1 MAKVRLKRGAQEDLA
16 KMDGSLLSS
25 ITKGLIKLRSSPDQ
39 RGEALRDELAGYRK
53 LVIGS
58 VNFRIVYRYDPHV
71 DEAVVV
77 AIAQR
82 RDEEV
87 YKLAKSRISDDSP
100 DSLGDVER
108 NHG

>member
-16 KMDGSLLSS
+16 KVDGSHLSS
-25 ITKGLIKLRSSPDQ
+25 IAKALTKLRNSPDK
-39 RGEALRDELAGYRK
+39 RGEALHDELAGYRK

-58 VNFRIVYRYDPHV
+58 INFRIVYRYDREV

-77 AIAQR
+77 AIGRR

-87 YKLAKSRISDDSP
+87 YKLAESRIGDDLANG
-100 DSLGDVER
+100 LGDI
-108 NHG
+108 